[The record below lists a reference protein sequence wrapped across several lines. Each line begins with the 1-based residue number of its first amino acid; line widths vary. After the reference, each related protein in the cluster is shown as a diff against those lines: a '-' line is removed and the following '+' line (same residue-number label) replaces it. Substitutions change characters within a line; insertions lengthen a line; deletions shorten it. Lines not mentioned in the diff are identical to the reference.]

1 MTPTDTIPV
10 TLEAQAWNQVLTLL
24 AEGPYRVAAPLIQRI
39 QEQCNQWDRVHGS
52 DNVVPMNEAG
62 E

>member
-10 TLEAQAWNQVLTLL
+10 TLEAAAWNQVLTLL
-24 AEGPYRVAAPLIQRI
+24 AEGPYRVAAPLIQTI
-39 QEQCNQWDRVHGS
+39 QGQCNQWDQIHSR

>member
-24 AEGPYRVAAPLIQRI
+24 AEGPYRVAAPLIQNI
-39 QEQCNQWDRVHGS
+39 QAQCNKWDQIHGQ